1 MDNEDSDNK
10 AGSMDNMD
18 NGDMVVLDSI
28 VAVFQL
34 NYIRLVKN
42 RLLQHEN
49 FEIAKYYLPS

>member
-10 AGSMDNMD
+10 AGSMD

-49 FEIAKYYLPS
+49 FEIAKYYLP